1 MRPTTSPVLMVRKE
15 AMPIFFVL
23 SLFSPFAYLLCLTS
37 LPNIPI
43 HCNQR
48 TTCPSQCSGKARA
61 EVRIQRGLNMSTAS
75 DVSTLAPSRPVPLP
89 SSEERRL
96 DGSMSLSCMPE
107 TISSYCP
114 AKNTQDPTSDQVAMP
129 IIAYYCL
136 LPTFILCFH
145 TSRTLNHY
153 PSTHAF

>member
-1 MRPTTSPVLMVRKE
+1 MRPTSPVLMVRKE
-15 AMPIFFVL
+15 TMPIFSVL

-48 TTCPSQCSGKARA
+48 TTCPSQRSGKARA
-61 EVRIQRGLNMSTAS
+61 EVGIQRGLNMSTAP
-75 DVSTLAPSRPVPLP
+75 DVSTLAPSP
-89 SSEERRL
+89 SEERRL
-96 DGSMSLSCMPE
+96 DGSMSLSSMPE

-114 AKNTQDPTSDQVAMP
+114 AKNTQDPASDQVAMP

-136 LPTFILCFH
+136 LPTFTLCFH
-145 TSRTLNHY
+145 TSRTLKHY
-153 PSTHAF
+153 PRTHAF

>member
-15 AMPIFFVL
+15 TMPIFSVL

-48 TTCPSQCSGKARA
+48 TTCPSQRSGKARA
-61 EVRIQRGLNMSTAS
+61 EVGIQRGLNMSTAP

-89 SSEERRL
+89 SSEDRRL
-96 DGSMSLSCMPE
+96 DGSMSLSSIPE

-145 TSRTLNHY
+145 TSRTLKHY
-153 PSTHAF
+153 PRTHAF